1 MTNNTHG
8 GARPK
13 VRDDDQRGKHH
24 APKPGSGRKPKSF
37 TLKLD
42 DSYYVGT
49 RDKDGNGVG
58 PGEVWTVAEIT
69 RTHVVMA
76 SNTGDR
82 VRLVR

>member
-1 MTNNTHG
+1 MTTHG

-13 VRDDDQRGKHH
+13 VRDDDGRANNSG
-24 APKPGSGRKPKSF
+24 PGRKPQSF
-37 TLKLD
+37 TLKLG

-58 PGEVWTVAEIT
+58 MGEVWTVTEIT
-69 RTHVVMA
+69 RTHVVMT